1 MKITEIFEKI
11 PDPRIER
18 RKLYSLSSVLGIALC
33 ATLCG
38 ATDFEEMEEYGNAKI
53 DLMRQLFD
61 LPNGIPS
68 HDTFNRVFK
77 LINPQAFSAVLTQ
90 YAAELVGSLSG
101 HHICIDGKC
110 MRGTGEKGKKG
121 NHCQTIVSAWVS
133 AVEVVV
139 GQESVVDKSNEIT
152 AVPKVLDCLDLTGAT
167 VSLDAMGGQ
176 REIATQIANK
186 GGFYF
191 LAIKG
196 NQPTLHKE
204 LIAHFDQTQADEQE
218 NKTTDCDHG
227 RIEVRTCRVSN
238 DLKTIHVA
246 NNWTDLKTIACIKSE
261 VEFKNKDQRREETRY
276 YISNRQLTAQEA
288 NQVARSH
295 WGVENNLHWHLDVTF
310 KEDNNQT
317 TTPITAENLNTLR
330 KLALQIV
337 QQDKNSPKSK
347 KVKIKN
353 AAWNDQSLIKL
364 LKNAKFHTN

>member
-1 MKITEIFEKI
+1 MTITEIFEKI

-53 DLMRQLFD
+53 GLMRQLFD

-77 LINPQAFSAVLTQ
+77 LITPEAFGAVLTQ
-90 YAAELVGSLSG
+90 YGAELVGSLSG

-133 AVEVVV
+133 EAGAVI
-139 GQESVVDKSNEIT
+139 GQQSVEDKSNEIT
-152 AVPKVLDCLDLTGAT
+152 AVPKVLEALDLRGAT
-167 VSLDAMGGQ
+167 VSLDAMGAQ

-186 GGFYF
+186 GGYYL
-191 LAIKG
+191 LAIKS
-196 NQPTLHKE
+196 NHPTLHKE
-204 LIAHFDQTQADEQE
+204 LIEHFDQMQADEQE

-238 DLKTIHVA
+238 DLKTIYVA
-246 NNWTDLKTIACIKSE
+246 NNWTDLKTIICVKSE

-276 YISNRQLTAQEA
+276 YISNRQFSAKEA
-288 NQVARSH
+288 NQIARAH
-295 WGVENNLHWHLDVTF
+295 WGIENNLHWQLDVTF

-317 TTPITAENLNTLR
+317 TTPNAAENLNTLR

-337 QQDKNSPKSK
+337 QQDKKSNKSK
-347 KVKIKN
+347 KIKVKN
-353 AAWNDQSLIKL
+353 AAWDDQFLIKL
-364 LKNAKFHTN
+364 LKNANFYSN